1 MSLSKICLARK
12 STGLALISTL
22 IFAVAEIFIPGPAFA
37 DDLSDCTQASDLPRV
52 IVGCT
57 NLLSARTI
65 PHDNSAIAYRNR
77 SSAYAALGDFERAEQ
92 DYRHAI
98 ALNPHYLGPMD
109 ADILSTAEPHWLNSA
124 PDP

>member
-1 MSLSKICLARK
+1 MVLPTASY
-12 STGLALISTL
+12 
-22 IFAVAEIFIPGPAFA
+22 A

-57 NLLSARTI
+57 NLLSAPSA

-92 DYRHAI
+92 DYHRAI
-98 ALNPHYLGPMD
+98 ALNPQYVDLSHQD
-109 ADILSTAEPHWLNSA
+109 RLSTVEPYWLKSA